1 MEKEHWKEMGKIYN
15 QQKHWKQQ
23 KFLPS
28 STQFN
33 SSATASQAFWTTF
46 FSLWDLWLLSYKRNI
61 FLNCHRLESK
71 KCFFRVTLSSFL
83 HVVTSF
89 LFIFSSYLQNNYF
102 SIQIFFFKRESWQ
115 QFLSALFYVTECE
128 LNARF
133 EISENVDTFLW
144 ELRSA
149 KERLVLCAKKVF
161 GFTLS
166 VKT

>member
-15 QQKHWKQQ
+15 QKHWKQQ

-46 FSLWDLWLLSYKRNI
+46 FSLWDLWLLSCKGSI

-71 KCFFRVTLSSFL
+71 KCFFGVTLSSFL

-89 LFIFSSYLQNNYF
+89 LFIFSSYIKNNYF
-102 SIQIFFFKRESWQ
+102 SIHNFFLNVNRENN
-115 QFLSALFYVTECE
+115 FCRLSFMLLKVSLTRDLKYQKMLILFYE
-128 LNARF
+128 
-133 EISENVDTFLW
+133 S
-144 ELRSA
+144 
-149 KERLVLCAKKVF
+149 
-161 GFTLS
+161 
-166 VKT
+166 